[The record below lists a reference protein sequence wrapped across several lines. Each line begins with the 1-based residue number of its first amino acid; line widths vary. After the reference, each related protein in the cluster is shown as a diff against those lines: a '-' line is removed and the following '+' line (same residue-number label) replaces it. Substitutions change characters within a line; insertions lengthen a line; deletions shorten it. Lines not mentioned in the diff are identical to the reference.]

1 MSPKLSVSLDCP
13 FLIALSGVSNVYLLH
28 LGKHL
33 IRDAYDMSSNTNIE
47 NVITE
52 QRAPHCGIG
61 TDYLFGAPQYAPVF
75 SGVHVARSLDLCVL
89 DCRSLFFLLSFS
101 FWTLYCLSFFG
112 VAFNND

>member
-1 MSPKLSVSLDCP
+1 M
-13 FLIALSGVSNVYLLH
+13 I
-28 LGKHL
+28 
-33 IRDAYDMSSNTNIE
+33 IDMMQIEKIE

-89 DCRSLFFLLSFS
+89 DCRSLFVRLSFS

-112 VAFNND
+112 VAFNNETI